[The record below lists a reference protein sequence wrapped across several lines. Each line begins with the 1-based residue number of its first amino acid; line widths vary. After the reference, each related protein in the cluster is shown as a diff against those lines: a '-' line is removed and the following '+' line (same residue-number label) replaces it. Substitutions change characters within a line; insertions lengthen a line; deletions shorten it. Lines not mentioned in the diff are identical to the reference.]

1 MRLAARSARSIL
13 SRSRLLRAES
23 DSAPERARGR
33 GGREVAR
40 ALGCPKW
47 LWSPLM
53 GTAELGMWDGS
64 GGKSVAVIAR
74 DFNPAVIGEVGGK
87 LSIRTKAG
95 GYPDPQVKQVLACQ
109 SIILFDKRKGLYAR
123 RSWAHW
129 FTPDRSWAWL
139 TSARR
144 GWARELLP
152 ERGWALWLC

>member
-1 MRLAARSARSIL
+1 MLRLAARSARSIL

-40 ALGCPKW
+40 ALGCSKW
-47 LWSPLM
+47 LWSPLI
-53 GTAELGMWDGS
+53 GTAGLGMWDGS
-64 GGKSVAVIAR
+64 GGKSVAEIAR

-109 SIILFDKRKGLYAR
+109 SIILFDKRKRTVCQTELGTLVYAR
-123 RSWAHW
+123 S
-129 FTPDRSWAWL
+129 
-139 TSARR
+139 
-144 GWARELLP
+144 ELGVAGKCQTGL
-152 ERGWALWLC
+152 GT

>member
-1 MRLAARSARSIL
+1 MLRLAARSARSIL

-40 ALGCPKW
+40 ALGCSKW

-64 GGKSVAVIAR
+64 GGKSVAEIAR

-109 SIILFDKRKGLYAR
+109 SIILFDKRKRTVCQTELGTLVYAR
-123 RSWAHW
+123 SKLGVADKCQ
-129 FTPDRSWAWL
+129 TGL
-139 TSARR
+139 GT
-144 GWARELLP
+144 
-152 ERGWALWLC
+152 